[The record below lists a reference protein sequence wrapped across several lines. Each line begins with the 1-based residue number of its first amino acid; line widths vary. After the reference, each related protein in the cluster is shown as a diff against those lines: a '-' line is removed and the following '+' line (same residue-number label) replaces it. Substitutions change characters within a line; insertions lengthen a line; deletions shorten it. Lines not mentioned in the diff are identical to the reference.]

1 MGPCGAD
8 CTPSPSSRPL
18 HGVPFWQFSSLMG
31 FNGRSGLQARLQKKK
46 NGRRPKQNYIIVK
59 RFWPRFTLWWRHQAP
74 RLYDMSSQPKTRERR
89 NWYCKLVLTSVH
101 LVVSTPGPQSIW
113 HELST
118 KDTGKLVL
126 SGEWGKTAGHISP
139 KAAKTPENQHN
150 IRRQYIQHTFITQ
163 FKF

>member
-1 MGPCGAD
+1 MWGWLHPLSLL
-8 CTPSPSSRPL
+8 PSPPR
-18 HGVPFWQFSSLMG
+18 G
-31 FNGRSGLQARLQKKK
+31 FLFGIFLLWWVLTDDLAFKQDCRQTKK
-46 NGRRPKQNYIIVK
+46 NQGRPKQNYIIVK

-74 RLYDMSSQPKTRERR
+74 RAHDMSSQPKTRERR

-118 KDTGKLVL
+118 KGTGKLVL

-150 IRRQYIQHTFITQ
+150 IWRQYIQHTFITQ
-163 FKF
+163 FKT